1 MFISI
6 PPHAVI
12 AHYAQL
18 QNGSY
23 AVVTANHKIL
33 AQSFYDLR
41 NTHSFFMSINGAG
54 AWVVLIPK
62 PQPGQLSLFS

>member
-1 MFISI
+1 MQPIPKNSI
-6 PPHAVI
+6 IV
-12 AHYAQL
+12 HYAQL

-54 AWVVLIPK
+54 GWIVLIPK
-62 PQPGQLSLFS
+62 PQPTQPSLF

>member
-1 MFISI
+1 MQPLPKNSI
-6 PPHAVI
+6 F
-12 AHYAQL
+12 AHYEQL

-54 AWVVLIPK
+54 AWVVLIPH
-62 PQPGQLSLFS
+62 PQPTQLSLFS